1 MKSDNKVTKDI
12 ITIINK
18 QNDDNQDFNKKDKNK

>member
-1 MKSDNKVTKDI
+1 MKSDNKNTKDI

-18 QNDDNQDFNKKDKNK
+18 QNDDNQDFNKKD